1 MEKGEGKTTLVHC
14 EELWRAI
21 HSARG
26 FHHGFA
32 AWALANLRVFVP
44 VALPPRC
51 FVDVLYAE
59 MTTVVR
65 TVEQQMRLQEC
76 RALATAMRADCS
88 KGGSRAYFT
97 VRDLPTPPLTAL
109 AASFEVHVR
118 RVRWPKTGLQVL
130 ACHDSVQQFVPGLPI
145 QFQEQEAFV
154 EAVRDNILVL
164 DRPVRLRS
172 SDMTVRQLATCP
184 YADFC
189 HSVWLEPVS
198 SISAKSARGSCR
210 FSAQDLSM
218 IRGTLLD
225 WLFAIFR
232 AAESEL
238 GWPQRLLAAK
248 VALLAKSELVPTDP
262 LQTRP
267 ITIISRLYRA
277 WSKYRSTQ
285 VLDYPRNIVPAAVR
299 GPFWH

>member
-1 MEKGEGKTTLVHC
+1 
-14 EELWRAI
+14 
-21 HSARG
+21 
-26 FHHGFA
+26 
-32 AWALANLRVFVP
+32 
-44 VALPPRC
+44 
-51 FVDVLYAE
+51 
-59 MTTVVR
+59 
-65 TVEQQMRLQEC
+65 
-76 RALATAMRADCS
+76 
-88 KGGSRAYFT
+88 
-97 VRDLPTPPLTAL
+97 
-109 AASFEVHVR
+109 
-118 RVRWPKTGLQVL
+118 
-130 ACHDSVQQFVPGLPI
+130 
-145 QFQEQEAFV
+145 
-154 EAVRDNILVL
+154 
-164 DRPVRLRS
+164 
-172 SDMTVRQLATCP
+172 
-184 YADFC
+184 
-189 HSVWLEPVS
+189 
-198 SISAKSARGSCR
+198 
-210 FSAQDLSM
+210 M